1 MELEIRMSWQEKAH
15 WLEKITKR
23 MMLIV
28 GILGLV
34 VIYCGFFFLLF
45 SGHSVAVIPWFFLI
59 SPWVCIYF
67 GLTQVQQ
74 VQVVNWFLK
83 KFKK

>member
-1 MELEIRMSWQEKAH
+1 MSWQDKAL

-28 GILGLV
+28 GVLGV
-34 VIYCGFFFLLF
+34 IVIYGGFFFLLF
-45 SGHSVAVIPWFFLI
+45 TGRSVEVIPWFFLL
-59 SPWVCIYF
+59 SPWICIYF

-74 VQVVNWFLK
+74 ANVIKWFIK
-83 KFKK
+83 KVKK

>member
-1 MELEIRMSWQEKAH
+1 MELEIWMSWQEKAL

-28 GILGLV
+28 GILGVV

-45 SGHSVAVIPWFFLI
+45 SGRSVAVIPWFFLI

>member
-1 MELEIRMSWQEKAH
+1 MSWQDKAL

-28 GILGLV
+28 GALGV
-34 VIYCGFFFLLF
+34 IVIYGGFFFLLF
-45 SGHSVAVIPWFFLI
+45 SVRSVAVIPWFFLL
-59 SPWVCIYF
+59 SPWICIYF

-74 VQVVNWFLK
+74 ASVLKWFVK
-83 KFKK
+83 KVKK

>member
-1 MELEIRMSWQEKAH
+1 MSWQDKAL

-28 GILGLV
+28 GVLGV
-34 VIYCGFFFLLF
+34 IVIYGGFFFLF
-45 SGHSVAVIPWFFLI
+45 FTGRSVEVIPWFFLL
-59 SPWVCIYF
+59 SPWICIYF

-74 VQVVNWFLK
+74 ANVIKWFIK
-83 KFKK
+83 KVKK